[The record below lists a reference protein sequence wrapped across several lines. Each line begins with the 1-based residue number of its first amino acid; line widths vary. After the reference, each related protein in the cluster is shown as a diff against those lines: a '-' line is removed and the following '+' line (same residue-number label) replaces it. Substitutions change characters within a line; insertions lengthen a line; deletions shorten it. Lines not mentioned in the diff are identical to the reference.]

1 MENQLNFNIMYIEQA
16 YKSRHEIWR
25 YLLGILTVFIG
36 WQVFGAVPLMAALFT
51 KSNAM
56 QILASGEMGLMS
68 EALGS
73 NLFLFLMLLTFAIGL
88 ACLFIWTK
96 LVHQQPIIELTTS
109 RKKVDWGRIF
119 FSFILWALISIG
131 FVFVDIQL
139 SPDDY
144 VFNFNLKPFLILA
157 AVSIFLIPIQ
167 TSMEEYFLRG
177 YMMQGIGLLA
187 KNRWV
192 PFFFTSILFG
202 LMHAFN
208 PEVEKLGYGI
218 MVYYIGTGFFLGILT
233 LMDEGLE
240 LPLGFHAANNLT
252 TALLVTADWTAF
264 QTDSLYRDISE
275 PVLGWDIFVP
285 VLVIYPILL
294 LIFSKKYGWTN
305 WKHRL
310 FGPIQE
316 KEEFLPSQTTG
327 PEKDESLLE
336 L

>member
-1 MENQLNFNIMYIEQA
+1 MYIEQA
-16 YKSRHEIWR
+16 YKSQHEFWR
-25 YLLGILTVFIG
+25 YLLGIVAVFLG
-36 WQVFGAVPLMAALFT
+36 WQVFGGLPLIAALFT
-51 KSNAM
+51 KPDPM
-56 QILASGEMGLMS
+56 QILASGDVGKMS

-96 LVHQQPIIELTTS
+96 LVHRQPIKELTTS
-109 RKKVDWGRIF
+109 RRKVDWGRIF
-119 FSFILWALISIG
+119 FAFILWSVISAT

-144 VFNFNLKPFLILA
+144 EFNFNLKPFLILA
-157 AVSIFLIPIQ
+157 VISIIFIPIQ
-167 TSMEEYFLRG
+167 TSMEEYYLRG
-177 YMMQGIGLLA
+177 YMIQGIGLLA

-192 PFFFTSILFG
+192 PLIFTSILFG
-202 LMHAFN
+202 LMHILN

-275 PVLGWDIFVP
+275 PVLGWDVFVP

-294 LIFSKKYGWTN
+294 VIFSKKYGWTN
-305 WKHRL
+305 WKERL
-310 FGPIQE
+310 FGKILE
-316 KEEFLPSQTTG
+316 KEEFLPSTSNG
-327 PEKDESLLE
+327 SSNDESLLE